1 MTVSKNQHLKQ
12 TWKKDADKKIL
23 LKMLLLADLVK
34 RLTGP
39 GDLIFRERLN
49 RILQG
54 NGQLSQVIP
63 TDNIEK

>member
-1 MTVSKNQHLKQ
+1 
-12 TWKKDADKKIL
+12 
-23 LKMLLLADLVK
+23 MLLLADLVK

-49 RILQG
+49 RIIQG
-54 NGQLSQVIP
+54 NGKLSQVIP